1 MKPPVFEYHR
11 PESLREALEL
21 LATLSDAKI
30 LAGGQSLMPMMNF
43 RYVMPEHIID
53 INRLKELAEI

>member
-21 LATLSDAKI
+21 LATLRNVKI
-30 LAGGQSLMPMMNF
+30 YDSAARGKIGHSSKIFVNMVIIIFFGGGA
-43 RYVMPEHIID
+43 V
-53 INRLKELAEI
+53 